1 MENKDLEYRMYGL
14 VPYSL
19 SPIQQAI
26 QYGHGVVE
34 YINAYIHRVYADI
47 RDPLEKWMDEDKTFI
62 ILNGGTTNEN
72 PDSLGTLNK
81 HCNTLEENG
90 VVFSTFHE
98 PDLGDQLTSVNF
110 LVDERVWDREKYPDR
125 FLGGS
130 PTSGNMTLG
139 VYYTPESEESY
150 IRRIGGEKNAFLREF
165 LKQFRLA

>member
-1 MENKDLEYRMYGL
+1 MEKNNLEYRMYGL
-14 VPYSL
+14 VPFSI

-26 QYGHGVVE
+26 QFGHGVVE
-34 YINAYIHRVYADI
+34 YMRHHYSYCEETPCN
-47 RDPLEKWMDEDKTFI
+47 KWADEDKTFI
-62 ILNGGTTNEN
+62 ILNGGTTNKN

-81 HCNTLEENG
+81 HCTTLQENG

-125 FLGGS
+125 YLGGS
-130 PTSGNMTLG
+130 PTINGMTLM
-139 VYYTPESEESY
+139 VYNAPESEESY
-150 IRRIGGEKNAFLREF
+150 TKRLGGEKNVFLREF